1 MNLEQLGI
9 FASQIK
15 SKETLA
21 KNAGAILYYDAI
33 KDTII
38 GNGITDDLSE
48 NNNDIQW
55 INFSGDSSSG
65 LITNDGL
72 PYRRFDGSDDY
83 GNIVK
88 SVSLDVKGAPLAIF
102 ATMRVPVGAAYS
114 RIFTVNQTSTGDI
127 QYGLTYD
134 NANKRVR
141 LALENAHRSQTLNN
155 EIIETEWVNVGF
167 LWDGLTI
174 TAFINGAENYN
185 NNFADT
191 ALTSRD
197 YVSFGRRMTGEYYQG
212 DIANLLICAG
222 EKCNRTN
229 VIKAVRK
236 IAKPYVTIEYDT
248 VAVVG
253 MSKVGEGVIS

>member
-21 KNAGAILYYDAI
+21 KNAGAILYYDAL
-33 KDTII
+33 KDLVI
-38 GNGITDDLSE
+38 GNGITEDLSDE
-48 NNNDIQW
+48 DNHIEW
-55 INFSGDSSSG
+55 LNFSEDGTSG
-65 LITNDGL
+65 LISNDGL
-72 PYRRFDGSDDY
+72 PYRKFDGSDDY
-83 GNIVK
+83 GDIVK
-88 SVSLDVKGAPLAIF
+88 TASLDVKGSPLAIF
-102 ATMRVPVGAAYS
+102 VTMRVPIGAAYS

-134 NANKRVR
+134 SGNKRVR
-141 LALENAHRSQTLNN
+141 LALENAHVSQTLVDS
-155 EIIETEWVNVGF
+155 ITEGEWINVGF
-167 LWDGLTI
+167 VWDGLTT
-174 TAFINGAENYN
+174 TAFVNTAQNYN
-185 NNFADT
+185 NNFADKV
-191 ALTSRD
+191 LTSRD
-197 YVSFGRRMTGEYYQG
+197 FVSFGRRKTSEYFQG

-229 VIKAVRK
+229 VIKAIRK

-253 MSKVGEGVIS
+253 LSTVGEGVIS